1 MTSAR
6 INGPSYAR
14 TIVRGL
20 LNEKVALAGERLGP
34 LVYLFA
40 HHESGRKNATA
51 AVGFRG
57 VADRQDR
64 WRNFASKKGLV
75 CRTRAFQ
82 RCGAILRLI
91 LPAAAQRNSRRFV
104 LPRQT

>member
-57 VADRQDR
+57 VTIGRIGGGTSLLR
-64 WRNFASKKGLV
+64 KG
-75 CRTRAFQ
+75 
-82 RCGAILRLI
+82 
-91 LPAAAQRNSRRFV
+91 
-104 LPRQT
+104 